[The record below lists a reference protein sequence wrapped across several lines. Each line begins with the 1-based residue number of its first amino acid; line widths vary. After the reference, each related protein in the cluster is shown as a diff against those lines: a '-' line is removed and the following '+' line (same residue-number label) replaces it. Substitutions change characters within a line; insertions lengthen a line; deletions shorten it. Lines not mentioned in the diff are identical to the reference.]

1 MELLSDPLTVGSL
14 VKLGY
19 SIVALVLTLA
29 VRSLLSRL
37 LYRRVE
43 APEIR
48 RRWLS
53 HIRNALFVLFVL
65 ALLSIWADTIATFT
79 VSVIAVAVAL
89 VIATKELLMCL
100 LGSIV
105 RAAGDSFTVGDRV
118 EIGTF
123 RGDVVH
129 HTLLTTVLLELA
141 SGTASQQHTG
151 RTITVPNSVFLT
163 TAVTKESSAT
173 PYSLHVFV
181 VPVRLDGRLED
192 HVHTLLDAANAACAP
207 FLEDV
212 RRHWKRLASLHEVTG
227 SSPDPHVDIH
237 LSYADQVDL
246 SVRIPSPTGR
256 QADLQEAIVT
266 RFLATYG
273 TGRGIGGDPA

>member
-1 MELLSDPLTVGSL
+1 VELFSDLTVDSIEKLVGSL
-14 VKLGY
+14 VALL
-19 SIVALVLTLA
+19 LVLGA
-29 VRSLLSRL
+29 RSLLARL
-37 LYRRVE
+37 VHRRVE
-43 APEIR
+43 APELR
-48 RRWLS
+48 RRWLTT
-53 HIRNALFVLFVL
+53 IRNTLFVLFVL
-65 ALLSIWADTIATFT
+65 ALLSIWAQTIEYFT
-79 VSVIAVAVAL
+79 VSVLAIAVAI

-105 RAAGDSFTVGDRV
+105 RAAGDSFALGDRV

-129 HTLLTTVLLELA
+129 HTLLTTVLLELS

-151 RTITVPNSVFLT
+151 RTITLPNSIFLT
-163 TAVTKESSAT
+163 TAVTKESAAT

-181 VPVRLDGRLED
+181 VPVRLDGRLEA
-192 HVHTLLDAANAACAP
+192 HVQTLLDAANAACAP

-212 RRHWKRLASLHEVTG
+212 RRHWKRLASLHEVTA

-246 SVRIPSPTGR
+246 TVRIPSPTGR
-256 QADLQEAIVT
+256 QAMLQEAIVT
-266 RFLATYG
+266 RFLTVSGAPRAST
-273 TGRGIGGDPA
+273 DS

>member
-1 MELLSDPLTVGSL
+1 VELVSDLTVDSIQKLAGSL
-14 VKLGY
+14 L
-19 SIVALVLTLA
+19 ALVLVLA
-29 VRSLLSRL
+29 VRFLLARA

-43 APEIR
+43 APELR
-48 RRWLS
+48 RRWLAN
-53 HIRNALFVLFVL
+53 IRNTLFLLFVL
-65 ALLSIWADTIATFT
+65 AIVAIWADTIEAFAVSLT
-79 VSVIAVAVAL
+79 VVAVAV

-105 RAAGDSFTVGDRV
+105 RAGGDSFTLGDRV

-129 HTLLTTVLLELA
+129 QNLLTTVLLELA

-151 RTITVPNSVFLT
+151 RTITLPNSVFLT

-181 VPVRLDGRLED
+181 VPVRLDDRLED

-212 RRHWKRLASLHEVTG
+212 RRHWTRLASLHEVTG
-227 SSPDPHVDIH
+227 SSPDPHVDIN
-237 LSYADQVDL
+237 LTYADQVDL

-266 RFLATYG
+266 RFLATSG
-273 TGRGIGGDPA
+273 AERRVGEHPA